1 METLVYIVDPSN
13 PDAEVIAKA
22 AALLRSG
29 GLVAFPTETVYGLGA
44 NALDSTAVERIFK
57 AKGRP
62 ATNPI
67 IVHVGDLSAARRLT
81 NNWPEMATLLS
92 ERFWPGPLT
101 LVLPKAA
108 HVPDVVTA
116 GGATVAVR
124 MPAHPAALALLR
136 SCSFPLAA
144 PSANRSSR
152 LSPTR
157 GEHVLSSLN
166 GRIDMLLDAGPTV
179 GGLESTVLDLS
190 CTSPRIL
197 RPGLVSAKEIE
208 AIIGPLASFQPENMQ
223 EPLKSPGLLV
233 RHYSPRTPLECVAED
248 GGAHVRRLLAT
259 GLRLGWL
266 TCRPSAIVEVGL
278 KTIVMANNPQE
289 YAAKLYAAL
298 HELDEAQLD
307 RIVVALPPDTEEW
320 IVVLDRLKRASVP

>member
-1 METLVYIVDPSN
+1 METLVYFVDPIN

-22 AALLRSG
+22 ATLLRAG

-44 NALDSTAVERIFK
+44 NALDNKAVERIFT

-62 ATNPI
+62 VANPI
-67 IVHVGDLSAARRLT
+67 IVHVGDLPAAQRLT
-81 NNWPEMATLLS
+81 RDWPDMATHLS

-108 HVPDVVTA
+108 HVPDLVTA
-116 GGATVAVR
+116 GGATVAIR
-124 MPAHPAALALLR
+124 IPAHPVALALLQR
-136 SCSFPLAA
+136 CSLPLAA
-144 PSANRSSR
+144 PSANRSIR

-166 GRIDMLLDAGPTV
+166 GRIDMLLDAGPSA

-190 CTSPRIL
+190 GPSPRIL
-197 RPGLVSAKEIE
+197 RPGLVSSKEIE
-208 AIIGPLASFQPENMQ
+208 AIIGPLARSHADNTET
-223 EPLKSPGLLV
+223 PLKSPGLLA
-233 RHYSPRTPLECVAED
+233 RHYAPRTPLECVVED
-248 GGAHVRRLLAT
+248 SDAYVRRLLAM

-266 TCRPSAIVEVGL
+266 TYRPSAIVEVGL
-278 KTIVMANNPQE
+278 QTVVMSDNPPE

-298 HELDEAQLD
+298 HELDEARLD
-307 RIVVALPPDTEEW
+307 RIIVTLPPETEEW
-320 IVVLDRLKRASVP
+320 FAVLDRLKRAAAP